1 MLNNEEIK
9 KAINKNEIEIL
20 ISFGMKD
27 NVPILYDFE
36 HNLLDDSLKSNLYSD
51 RLKLTMGPIVK
62 ILNKK
67 TVSKKYRFKASN
79 KLYDL
84 RKTNHK
90 YVISPGESIIIL
102 TNERMKLNG
111 KYACLIVPR
120 ISLSDVGIVVTT
132 AYVDPFYDG
141 LMRLHLSNL
150 SDKPYE
156 LHTLEAVAQCF
167 FFEFSESVSEMF
179 KDQFPTKSVFFGQTW
194 KGILNSDRNPFP
206 TKKEPIIVEKFTT
219 LKYQLSI
226 IWDFIKKY
234 SIIFL
239 LLTNFIVIISGFVT
253 FKQSYEEYTFAIE
266 QLRESFNPINSEIII
281 DSGEVYGEKSITID
295 CSKSNIISILC
306 NNDNIKYRIVSGDTQ
321 DTTRIIFSYSLL
333 APSDDKYEI
342 NFTYSVI
349 RRIEK

>member
-179 KDQFPTKSVFFGQTW
+179 KDQFPTKSVFLG
-194 KGILNSDRNPFP
+194 KHG
-206 TKKEPIIVEKFTT
+206 KE
-219 LKYQLSI
+219 S
-226 IWDFIKKY
+226 
-234 SIIFL
+234 
-239 LLTNFIVIISGFVT
+239 
-253 FKQSYEEYTFAIE
+253 
-266 QLRESFNPINSEIII
+266 
-281 DSGEVYGEKSITID
+281 
-295 CSKSNIISILC
+295 
-306 NNDNIKYRIVSGDTQ
+306 
-321 DTTRIIFSYSLL
+321 
-333 APSDDKYEI
+333 
-342 NFTYSVI
+342 
-349 RRIEK
+349 